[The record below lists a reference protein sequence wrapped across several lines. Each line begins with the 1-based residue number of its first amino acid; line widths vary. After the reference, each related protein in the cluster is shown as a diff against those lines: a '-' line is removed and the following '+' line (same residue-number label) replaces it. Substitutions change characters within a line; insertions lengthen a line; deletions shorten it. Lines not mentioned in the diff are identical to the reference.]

1 MKKLLI
7 ILLISTLY
15 TCTPRHKG
23 TNVDKE
29 LYSVYTEFLDD
40 CKKHGIDINSYPKL
54 SNLKLKSMTE
64 ETVGICITD
73 ENLIYKYR
81 NVYLN
86 NEITDKF
93 LLKFI
98 AYHEMGHCIF
108 ELEHDSVSEGYTIM
122 TPNINLLLKD
132 EYEKNWDTMRFEY
145 FQKVRNNQ

>member
-7 ILLISTLY
+7 ILLILTLS

-29 LYSVYTEFLDD
+29 LYTVYTEFLEDSR
-40 CKKHGIDINSYPKL
+40 KHGIDMNRYPKL

-86 NEITDKF
+86 NEITDEF

-108 ELEHDSVSEGYTIM
+108 NLEHDSLSEGHTIM

-132 EYEKNWDTMRFEY
+132 EYKKNWDTMRFKY
-145 FQKVRNNQ
+145 FQKIRNNQ